1 MRGGQ
6 QESSLI
12 ANIQEGINAGRDQG
26 RWLRFCD
33 AVQAGASYMPSAE
46 ERARA
51 RLLLEATLPHDGGGA
66 DEIGIEDFDVH
77 DDDIGGDGGDGG
89 GDF

>member
-1 MRGGQ
+1 
-6 QESSLI
+6 
-12 ANIQEGINAGRDQG
+12 
-26 RWLRFCD
+26 
-33 AVQAGASYMPSAE
+33 MPSAE